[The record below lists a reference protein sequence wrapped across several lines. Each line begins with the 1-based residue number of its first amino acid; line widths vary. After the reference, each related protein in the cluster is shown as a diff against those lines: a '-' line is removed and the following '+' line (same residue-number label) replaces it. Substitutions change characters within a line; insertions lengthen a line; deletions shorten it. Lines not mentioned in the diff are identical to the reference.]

1 MEEKDFLNKM
11 EKLKRPEVNAEAS
24 RQQIKLVLM
33 NTKKSATWGIWFLVI
48 PVFFFCC
55 VAIKYLLHWNWGMAG
70 SFLDWMADVDRSMSF
85 PIVSILLFIVLPG
98 IGAIVN
104 LLSVMHFMFDKIK
117 KELIVTIKVKWIN
130 IILAVISICIIGVVL
145 LYAVSENSAER
156 AIKKYDIERRSK

>member
-11 EKLKRPEVNAEAS
+11 ENLKKPEVNAEAS

-48 PVFFFCC
+48 PVFFFSC

-104 LLSVMHFMFDKIK
+104 LLSVMHFMYDKIK

-130 IILAVISICIIGVVL
+130 IILAVISICIIAVVL

-156 AIKKYDIERRSK
+156 AIKKYDIEWRLK